1 MQTITIKFHLN
12 YNKNLKCR
20 IYKHS
25 NWATKKK
32 TERVQ
37 FIEIVARPHQ
47 EKTT

>member
-1 MQTITIKFHLN
+1 M
-12 YNKNLKCR
+12 KNVNVEFTNTQ
-20 IYKHS
+20 IEQS
-25 NWATKKK
+25 KK